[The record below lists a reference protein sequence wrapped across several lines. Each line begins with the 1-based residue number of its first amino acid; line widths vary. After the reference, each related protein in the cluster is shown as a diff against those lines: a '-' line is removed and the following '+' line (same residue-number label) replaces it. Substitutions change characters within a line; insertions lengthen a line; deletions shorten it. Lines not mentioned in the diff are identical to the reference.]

1 MRPGRPKAYSSGLRW
16 VRVTERRKTVTRSE
30 PEVTLM
36 HDLNGD
42 GIVTAEE
49 RWLSVWLNRILTAFV
64 IIVLTLFVI
73 LGYYGDKM
81 KKEQERELRL
91 EKQMK
96 SST

>member
-1 MRPGRPKAYSSGLRW
+1 M
-16 VRVTERRKTVTRSE
+16 RVTGRRKTVTRRE

-49 RWLSVWLNRILTAFV
+49 RWLSVWLNRILAAFA
-64 IIVLTLFVI
+64 IIVLTLVTVV
-73 LGYYGDKM
+73 GYYGDKLN
-81 KKEQERELRL
+81 KEKERELRL
-91 EKQMK
+91 ERQMK